1 MKLAYFVSFVLLF
14 PYIIT
19 SQVPVYTCGNSA
31 YLEPLPTKR
40 LEENK
45 LVSISPRTNVV
56 YVPVKLH
63 LVAKTDGTGR
73 LSDKEAFRSLC
84 LLNDDFIG
92 ANIQFYLKDGTFNY
106 INNTTIYNNPTLP
119 ASIFLL
125 QNEKDDKAINIIVS
139 EVARPS
145 DTDDN
150 SIIAGFYS
158 PGNDWVVMR
167 KDAMNKWAFPHELG
181 HYFSLM
187 HTHLGWDSEPYDSEI
202 HGIPAPAISP
212 DGLPTEKVDRSNCE
226 TAGDRICDTPADYN
240 GITTFSCTYE
250 GGALDPDS
258 VLIDPDEHNYMS
270 YFSFCD
276 RGAYTF
282 SEEQIAIVQKD
293 LASSSRTKLSPGSTP
308 AFAELS
314 KDGVQLIQPINSSS
328 VPLSESVKL
337 EWEPVDGAEYY
348 TVEIDRIPTY
358 VLNPITITASEP
370 FVEIDPDL
378 LRTNTSYYWRVTPY
392 NRYFFCEDSSPSGSF
407 KTLNSTSSRTL
418 EMLTSFKVFPLP
430 VSSQQ
435 SISVQIQSIERF
447 KGLLYLTDL
456 QGKKIGTSQVREFYP
471 GDNEETFSFPNL
483 VSGMY
488 LLVLETPQ
496 GRTYAKVPVI
506 D

>member
-1 MKLAYFVSFVLLF
+1 MKFTHLLF
-14 PYIIT
+14 LFLFGHVLGFAQDLI
-19 SQVPVYTCGNSA
+19 YTCGNNHWS
-31 YLEPLPTKR
+31 EPLTTKR
-40 LEENK
+40 LLENK
-45 LVSISPRTNVV
+45 ATTLLPRNNVV
-56 YVPVKLH
+56 YIPIKLH

-84 LLNDDFIG
+84 LLNNDFMD

-119 ASIFLL
+119 AAIFLL
-125 QNEKDDKAINIIVS
+125 QNEKDFRAINVFVS
-139 EVARPS
+139 EVARPTN
-145 DTDDN
+145 DGDN

-187 HTHLGWDSEPYDSEI
+187 HTHLGWDSEPYDQAI
-202 HGIPAPAISP
+202 HGIPAPEISP
-212 DGLPTEKVDRSNCE
+212 DGYPTEKVDRSNCE

-240 GITTFSCTYE
+240 GITTFSCNYD

-276 RGAYTF
+276 RGEYTF
-282 SEEQIAIVQKD
+282 SGEQIDIIQKD
-293 LASSSRTKLSPGSTP
+293 LASANRSKLSPGSTP

-314 KDGVQLIQPINSSS
+314 AEGGSLIQPINGSS
-328 VPLSESVKL
+328 VPLSEKVKL
-337 EWEPVDGAEYY
+337 EWEPIEGAEFY

-358 VLNPITITASEP
+358 VLNPITVTVSDP
-370 FVEIDPDL
+370 FIEIDPDL
-378 LRTNTSYYWRVTPY
+378 LRTNTNYYWRITPY
-392 NRYFFCEDSSPSGSF
+392 NRYFFCESATPSETF

-418 EMLTSFKVFPLP
+418 EMLTSFHVFPTP
-430 VSSQQ
+430 TTPDQP
-435 SISVQIQSIERF
+435 ITVQIQSIEQF
-447 KGLLYLTDL
+447 KGILYLTDL
-456 QGKKIGTSQVREFYP
+456 QGRIVGNQRVREFYP
-471 GDNEETFSFPNL
+471 GDNEEHFVFSNL
-483 VSGMY
+483 ASGMY
-488 LLVLETPQ
+488 LMVLDTPH

>member
-1 MKLAYFVSFVLLF
+1 MKLTYLLYFIFL
-14 PYIIT
+14 I
-19 SQVPVYTCGNSA
+19 PVFGVAQAPLYTCGNSDW
-31 YLEPLPTKR
+31 LEPLSTKR
-40 LEENK
+40 LEANK
-45 LVSISPRTNVV
+45 VAQIVPRNNVV
-56 YVPVKLH
+56 YVPIKLH

-84 LLNDDFIG
+84 LLNNDFIG

-125 QNEKDDKAINIIVS
+125 QNERDTRAVNVFVS
-139 EVARPS
+139 EVARP
-145 DTDDN
+145 TDAGDN

-187 HTHLGWDSEPYDSEI
+187 HTHLGWDSEPYDPEI
-202 HGIPAPAISP
+202 HGIPAPATSP
-212 DGLPTEKVDRSNCE
+212 DGNPTEKVDRSNCE

-276 RGAYTF
+276 RGEYTF
-282 SEEQIAIVQKD
+282 SGEQISIIQKD

-314 KDGVQLIQPINSSS
+314 AEGGTLIQPINSSS
-328 VPLSESVKL
+328 VPLSEPIRL
-337 EWEPVDGAEYY
+337 EWEPIEGAEYY

-358 VLNPITITASEP
+358 VLNPITITVSDP
-370 FVEIDPDL
+370 FAEIDPDL
-378 LRTNTSYYWRVTPY
+378 LRSNTNYYWRITPY
-392 NRYFFCEDSSPSGSF
+392 NRYFFCENASPSGSF

-418 EMLTSFKVFPLP
+418 ELLTSFHVFPTP
-430 VSSQQ
+430 VSTQQ
-435 SISVQIQSIERF
+435 PITVQIQSIERF
-447 KGLLYLTDL
+447 KGILYLTDL
-456 QGKKIGTSQVREFYP
+456 QGRKIGSAKIREFYP
-471 GDNEETFSFPNL
+471 GGNEEHFSIPNL
-483 VSGMY
+483 ASGMY
-488 LLVLETPQ
+488 FVVLETPQ
-496 GRTYAKVPVI
+496 GRTFAKLPVV

>member
-1 MKLAYFVSFVLLF
+1 MKLTYLLF
-14 PYIIT
+14 LIFLIPVLSIA
-19 SQVPVYTCGNSA
+19 QAPVYTCGNSN
-31 YLEPLPTKR
+31 LVEPLSTIR
-40 LEENK
+40 LEANK
-45 LVSISPRTNVV
+45 EAQVVPRNNVV
-56 YVPVKLH
+56 YVPIKLH
-63 LVAKTDGTGR
+63 LVAKTDGTSR

-84 LLNDDFIG
+84 LLNNDFIG

-125 QNEKDDKAINIIVS
+125 QNEKDSRAVNVFVS
-139 EVARPS
+139 EVARP
-145 DTDDN
+145 TDAGDN

-187 HTHLGWDSEPYDSEI
+187 HTHLGWDSEPYDPEI
-202 HGIPAPAISP
+202 HGIPAPATSP
-212 DGLPTEKVDRSNCE
+212 DGYPTEKVNRSNCE

-276 RGAYTF
+276 RGEYTF
-282 SEEQIAIVQKD
+282 SGEQISIIQKD

-314 KDGVQLIQPINSSS
+314 AEGGTLIQPINSSS
-328 VPLSESVKL
+328 VPLSEPIRL
-337 EWEPVDGAEYY
+337 EWEPVEGAEYY

-358 VLNPITITASEP
+358 VLNPITVTVSDP
-370 FVEIDPDL
+370 FAEIDPDL
-378 LRTNTSYYWRVTPY
+378 LRSNTNYYWRITPY
-392 NRYFFCEDSSPSGSF
+392 NRYFFCQNASPSGSF

-418 EMLTSFKVFPLP
+418 ELLTSFQVFPTP
-430 VSSQQ
+430 VSAQQ
-435 SISVQIQSIERF
+435 PITVQIQSIERF
-447 KGLLYLTDL
+447 KGILYLTDL
-456 QGKKIGTSQVREFYP
+456 QGRKIGSAKIREFYP
-471 GDNEETFSFPNL
+471 GDNEEHFSIPNL
-483 VSGMY
+483 ASGIY
-488 LLVLETPQ
+488 LVVLETPQ
-496 GRTYAKVPVI
+496 GRTFAKLPVV

>member
-1 MKLAYFVSFVLLF
+1 MKLTYSLF
-14 PYIIT
+14 FALFIHSLGT
-19 SQVPVYTCGNSA
+19 AQVPVYTCGNSD
-31 YLEPLPTKR
+31 LVEPLTTKR
-40 LEENK
+40 LEANQAAAV
-45 LVSISPRTNVV
+45 LPRNNVV
-56 YVPVKLH
+56 YVPLKLH

-84 LLNDDFIG
+84 LLNNDFIG

-106 INNTTIYNNPTLP
+106 VNNTTIYNNPTLP

-125 QNEKDDKAINIIVS
+125 QNERDARAINVIVS
-139 EVARPS
+139 EVARPA
-145 DTDDN
+145 DDGDN

-187 HTHLGWDSEPYDSEI
+187 HTHLGWDSEPYNPAI
-202 HGIPAPAISP
+202 HGIPAPAVSP

-276 RGAYTF
+276 RGEYSF
-282 SEEQIAIVQKD
+282 SGEQISIIQKD
-293 LASSSRTKLSPGSTP
+293 LASASRTKLSPGSTP

-314 KDGVQLIQPINSSS
+314 TEGGSLIQPINNSS
-328 VPLSESVKL
+328 VPLSEPVRL
-337 EWEPVDGAEYY
+337 EWEAVEGAEYY
-348 TVEIDRIPTY
+348 TVEVDRIPTY
-358 VLNPITITASEP
+358 VLNPITVTVSEP

-378 LRTNTSYYWRVTPY
+378 LRTNTNYYWRITPY
-392 NRYFFCEDSSPSGSF
+392 NRYFFCESASPSGSF

-418 EMLTSFKVFPLP
+418 EMLTDFRVFPAP
-430 VSSQQ
+430 ITAQQ
-435 SISVQIQSIERF
+435 PITVQIQSIERF
-447 KGLLYLTDL
+447 KGVLYLTDL
-456 QGKKIGTSQVREFYP
+456 QGRRIGETKVREFYP
-471 GDNEETFSFPNL
+471 GDNEETFSLNNL
-483 VSGMY
+483 VSGLY
-488 LLVLETPQ
+488 LMVLETPQ
-496 GRTYAKVPVI
+496 GRTFAKVPVV